1 LTAAVTKATTGQI
14 ISAFKSANQNT
25 SQVIDGFVSRPPK
38 NKPAEHSQRPRMKSE
53 AVHKRAE
60 KTHAL
65 MRGGLKKPHGK
76 LMDMGRSSAMPRI
89 GTQLRAKTI
98 RRHTQVEHFGNPI
111 RSSGSH
117 RVEAASGEVI
127 SRGPAAPAGTASA
140 AAAPLPSMI
149 ASASHQ
155 KLERL
160 LDEALSKADAHKQ
173 ALRYQAARH
182 FWQRRWF
189 SGPVRWM
196 TGAAAA
202 LIIAGSLFYAWRTVP
217 QLSMK
222 FAGLR
227 AHVAAAVPSYRPDG
241 YRIAGPAKAV
251 SGAVVIKY
259 KSASDLNKT
268 YAITEQPSA
277 FTSTMVSQNVV
288 PKGAPVQTSQVE
300 GNTVYIYGSSNDA
313 AWVNNG
319 VLYRIKNNSSLGS
332 DQLIDIV
339 SGLNP

>member
-1 LTAAVTKATTGQI
+1 
-14 ISAFKSANQNT
+14 
-25 SQVIDGFVSRPPK
+25 
-38 NKPAEHSQRPRMKSE
+38 MKSE

-65 MRGGLKKPHGK
+65 MRGGLKKPQSK
-76 LMDMGRSSAMPRI
+76 VMDMGRSSVVPSI

-98 RRHTQVEHFGNPI
+98 RRHTQVEHFGNPMK
-111 RSSGSH
+111 SGGSH
-117 RVEAASGEVI
+117 AAEAASGEII
-127 SRGPAAPAGTASA
+127 SRRPAAPVAA

-196 TGAAAA
+196 TGAAVA
-202 LIIAGSLFYAWRTVP
+202 LMIAGSLFYAWRTVP

-227 AHVAAAVPSYRPDG
+227 AHVTAAVPSYRPDG

-251 SGAVVIKY
+251 SGAVVIQY

-319 VLYRIKNNSSLGS
+319 VLYTIKNNSSLGS

>member
-1 LTAAVTKATTGQI
+1 M
-14 ISAFKSANQNT
+14 
-25 SQVIDGFVSRPPK
+25 R
-38 NKPAEHSQRPRMKSE
+38 SE
-53 AVHKRAE
+53 AVHRRAE
-60 KTHAL
+60 KTRTL
-65 MRGGLKKPHGK
+65 MRGGLKKPYGMA
-76 LMDMGRSSAMPRI
+76 MDMGRSSAKPRI

-111 RSSGSH
+111 RSSGG
-117 RVEAASGEVI
+117 RAAEAASGEII
-127 SRGPAAPAGTASA
+127 SRGQAVPAA

-189 SGPVRWM
+189 TGPVRWM
-196 TGAAAA
+196 TAAGGT
-202 LIIAGSLFYAWRTVP
+202 LLIAGSIFYAWRTVP

-227 AHVAAAVPSYRPDG
+227 AHVAAAVPTYKPDG
-241 YRIAGPAKAV
+241 YKIAGPAKAV
-251 SGAVVIKY
+251 SGAVVIQY
-259 KSASDLNKT
+259 KSASDLSKT

-332 DQLIDIV
+332 DQLINIV